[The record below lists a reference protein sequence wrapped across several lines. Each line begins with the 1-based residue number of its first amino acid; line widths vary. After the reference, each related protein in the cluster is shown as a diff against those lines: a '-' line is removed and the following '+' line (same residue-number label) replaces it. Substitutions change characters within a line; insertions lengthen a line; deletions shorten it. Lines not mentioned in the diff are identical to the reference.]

1 MQRRLQKLFLLGAVM
16 TLSATANV
24 QAEELPKI
32 TSESIGSLR
41 LVQDAEEIFQIVNKP
56 EDYKLK
62 FDYWEVLNPY
72 QESNIVNTETMYELY
87 NTVLGLNFGSAVE
100 VPEGTETGL
109 EACETYLE
117 VQYVSD
123 PTAMNVAEPDRTLT
137 ILFGNADDDGGRYA
151 AIEGS
156 DAVYVLSDAAA
167 ESVLEID
174 PFDYLLKIP
183 VLINI
188 EYLESVDIIMGEDA
202 YSMEKDGDQYSMGGK
217 PVAKEEFTTLYQ
229 ALMNVF
235 LNSDIEVNQDRER
248 EEVLRIAYNMKD
260 EAPDAEVVYYTW
272 EDETYYAVEIN
283 GVEQFLVDAEEV
295 DALIKQV
302 RESF

>member
-16 TLSATANV
+16 TLGVVANV
-24 QAEELPKI
+24 QAEELPQI

-41 LVQDAEEIFQIVNKP
+41 LVQDGEEIFQIVNKP

-72 QESNIVNTETMYELY
+72 QESNTVNTETMYELY
-87 NTVLGLNFGSAVE
+87 STVLGLDLGSAVE

-117 VQYVSD
+117 MQYVSD
-123 PTAMNVAEPDRTLT
+123 PVTMNVAEPDCTLT
-137 ILFGNADDDGGRYA
+137 ILFGNPADEGSRYVSL
-151 AIEGS
+151 EGS
-156 DAVYVLSDAAA
+156 DAVYVLSDAAV
-167 ESVLEID
+167 ESVLGID

-188 EYLESVDIIMGEDA
+188 EYLKSVDIIVGEDA
-202 YSMEKDGDQYSMGGK
+202 YSMEKEEDQYSMGGK
-217 PVAKEEFTTLYQ
+217 PVEKEEFTTLYQ

-235 LNSDIEVNQDRER
+235 LKSDIEVNQDRER
-248 EEVLRIAYNMKD
+248 EEVLRIAYNMSD
-260 EAPDAEVVYYTW
+260 EAPNAEVVYYTW
-272 EDETYYAVEIN
+272 EDEAYYAVEVN
-283 GVEQFLVDAEEV
+283 GAEQFLVDSGEV
-295 DALIKQV
+295 NALMKQI
-302 RESF
+302 REIF

>member
-16 TLSATANV
+16 TLSVTANV
-24 QAEELPKI
+24 QAEELPQI

-41 LVQDAEEIFQIVNKP
+41 LVQDGEEIFRIVNKP

-72 QESNIVNTETMYELY
+72 QESNTVNTETMYELY
-87 NTVLGLNFGSAVE
+87 NTVLGLNFGGAVE

-117 VQYVSD
+117 VQYVSN
-123 PTAMNVAEPDRTLT
+123 PAAMNVAEPDSMLT
-137 ILFGNADDDGGRYA
+137 IFFGNAADDGGRYVSV
-151 AIEGS
+151 EGS
-156 DAVYVLSDAAA
+156 DEVYVLSDTQVK
-167 ESVLEID
+167 SVLEID

-188 EYLESVDIIMGEDA
+188 EYLDSVDIVVGEDT
-202 YSMEKDGDQYSMGGK
+202 YSMVKDGEQYFMDGK
-217 PVAKEEFTTLYQ
+217 AVEKKDFTDVYQ

-235 LNSDIEVNQDRER
+235 LKSDLEANQKRNR

-272 EDETYYAVEIN
+272 EDEAYYAVEIN
-283 GVEQFLVDAEEV
+283 GAEQFLVDAGEV
-295 DALIKQV
+295 NALIEQV
-302 RESF
+302 RDTF

>member
-1 MQRRLQKLFLLGAVM
+1 MQRRLQKLFFLGAVM
-16 TLSATANV
+16 TLGVAANV

-32 TSESIGSLR
+32 TSESIGSLT
-41 LVQDAEEIFQIVNKP
+41 LVQDGEEIFQIINKP
-56 EDYKLK
+56 ESYKMN

-72 QESNIVNTETMYELY
+72 QESNTVNTEAMYELY
-87 NTVLGLNFGSAVE
+87 NTVLGLDFGSAVE

-117 VQYVSD
+117 IRYVSD
-123 PTAMNVAEPDRTLT
+123 PVTKNVAEPDCTLT
-137 ILFGNADDDGGRYA
+137 ILFGNTADDGGRYVA
-151 AIEGS
+151 LEGS

-167 ESVLEID
+167 ESVLGID

-188 EYLESVDIIMGEDA
+188 EYLESVDIIVGEDT

-217 PVAKEEFTTLYQ
+217 PVEKEEFTTLYQ

-248 EEVLRIAYNMKD
+248 EEVLRIVYNMSD
-260 EAPDAEVVYYTW
+260 EAPNAEVVYYTW
-272 EDETYYAVEIN
+272 EDEAYYAVEVN
-283 GVEQFLVDAEEV
+283 GAEQFLVDAGEV
-295 DALIKQV
+295 DDLINAL
-302 RESF
+302 F